1 MLKLSHRL
9 GKNEVLRTGMGTY
22 RQIRVKLGPHIPK
35 WHSLVCQQKHL
46 LPLPKK
52 ARFPFPE
59 ESYPYALCCAKSP
72 YSRRTLCNPM
82 DCGPFSRQEY
92 WSGLQF
98 PPPGDLPDLGIELVF
113 LTSPAL
119 AGGLFS
125 PLVPPGIGLVRVV
138 LRSICVTLQ
147 ATVPVW
153 GFPGGARDKEPSPP
167 PPI

>member
-1 MLKLSHRL
+1 MHILLLFKMDNRQGPPVQHRELCSIVCGSLDGRGAWGRIVTVVQLLSPVQLFAIPWTVAHQAL
-9 GKNEVLRTGMGTY
+9 LSMGF
-22 RQIRVKLGPHIPK
+22 L
-35 WHSLVCQQKHL
+35 
-46 LPLPKK
+46 
-52 ARFPFPE
+52 
-59 ESYPYALCCAKSP
+59 
-72 YSRRTLCNPM
+72 
-82 DCGPFSRQEY
+82 RQEY

-167 PPI
+167 PPIQETQETWV